1 MLVPELLVPVLLV
14 PLLVEL
20 RPQQMRSRC
29 LPGSALVLLVPMG
42 LLAPEQRELLELPVP
57 PVRLRRA

>member
-1 MLVPELLVPVLLV
+1 MLVPELLVPV
-14 PLLVEL
+14 LVEL

-29 LPGSALVLLVPMG
+29 QPGSALVLLAPMG
-42 LLAPEQRELLELPVP
+42 SLAPEQRELRELLVP